1 LKKEARPTRV
11 RPFSGGRKLERDH
24 DHRDHHDHHNS

>member
-11 RPFSGGRKLERDH
+11 RLFSGGRKLERDH
-24 DHRDHHDHHNS
+24 DDDDHHDHHDS